1 MGRFIPIIV
10 SLLAGVALA
19 AQGPI
24 NSELAR
30 YVGKIHAVLVSI
42 TVSTIT
48 ILILLVLIRGDGS
61 FTQLGG
67 APRWALVG
75 GVCGVMSLVGT
86 IIAVPRIGVAAT
98 TAAILGAQLCVSAI
112 IDQFG
117 LLGVAVRPITPGRLA
132 GLALLVVAVALVT
145 RG

>member
-10 SLLAGVALA
+10 SLLVGVVVA

-24 NSELAR
+24 NSELSR
-30 YVGKIHAVLVSI
+30 YVGKIHAVVISISVSI
-42 TVSTIT
+42 VTV
-48 ILILLVLIRGDGS
+48 LILLVLIRGDGS
-61 FTQLGG
+61 FAPIG
-67 APRWALVG
+67 AVPRWALLG
-75 GVCGVMSLVGT
+75 GVCGVMALAGT

-117 LLGVAVRPITPGRLA
+117 LLGVVARPVTPGRLA
-132 GLALLVVAVALVT
+132 GLALLAIAVALVT